1 MYCINVFNV
10 RQDSGYFCSRTMS
23 FSDGIALVEIYI
35 AKPLPIYIYSRVVND
50 LITPL
55 KSFDI

>member
-1 MYCINVFNV
+1 
-10 RQDSGYFCSRTMS
+10 MS

-50 LITPL
+50 LITL
-55 KSFDI
+55 SKSFYVHKKRNI